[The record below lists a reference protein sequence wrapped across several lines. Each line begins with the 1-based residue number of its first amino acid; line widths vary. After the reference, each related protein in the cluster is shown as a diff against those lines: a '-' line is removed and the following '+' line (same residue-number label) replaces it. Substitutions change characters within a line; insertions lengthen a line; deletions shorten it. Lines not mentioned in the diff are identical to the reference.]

1 MFTNFRINIFI
12 YYFITVLLFL
22 GFTYYLLAVLEIT
35 NIYALFIIVVSFISI
50 SALLMVRLAVNPLEE
65 YVGNLQEL
73 SKETLHELNLPINT
87 IMTNAQM
94 IKKSLTDE
102 KNLKRLGRI
111 QSACEMLEERY
122 NELEYMIKMQ
132 SGEGVKEVFFLDKLI
147 EDRVAFL
154 SKIYPQIDFSLS
166 LDTLEVCTDKI
177 GLAKVI
183 DNLIDNGVKYSQ
195 NSKKIDIQLG
205 DNSLFIKDYGKGMDE
220 VELLHIFES
229 YYQSNKNMLGFGI
242 GLSMVKRFCDKNK
255 LELHFKSE
263 LNLGTTVELKFNKI
277 QDR

>member
-1 MFTNFRINIFI
+1 MFTNFRITIFI
-12 YYFITVLLFL
+12 YYFITVVLFL
-22 GFTYYLLAVLEIT
+22 GFTYYLLAILEIK
-35 NIYALFIIVVSFISI
+35 NIYALFIIVILFISI
-50 SALLMVRLAVNPLEE
+50 SALLMVRLAVNPLQE
-65 YVGNLQEL
+65 YVQNLQAL

-94 IKKSLTDE
+94 IKKSLDDE
-102 KNLKRLGRI
+102 KSLKRLGRI
-111 QSACEMLEERY
+111 QSACEMLQERY

-132 SGEGVKEVFFLDKLI
+132 SAEGVKEKLFLNKLI

-154 SKIYPQIDFSLS
+154 SKIYPQMDFSLS
-166 LDTLEVCTDKI
+166 LETLEVYTDKI

-195 NSKKIDIQLG
+195 NSKKIDIELR
-205 DNSLFIKDYGKGMDE
+205 DSSLFIKDYGIGMDE

-242 GLSMVKRFCDKNK
+242 GLSMVKRFCDKNGIK
-255 LELHFKSE
+255 LQFKSE

-277 QDR
+277 

>member
-1 MFTNFRINIFI
+1 MFTNFRITIFI
-12 YYFITVLLFL
+12 YYFITVVLFL
-22 GFTYYLLAVLEIT
+22 GFTYYLLAILEIK

-50 SALLMVRLAVNPLEE
+50 SALLMVRLAVNPLQE
-65 YVGNLQEL
+65 YVQNLQAL

-94 IKKSLTDE
+94 IKKSLDDE
-102 KNLKRLGRI
+102 KSLKRLGRI
-111 QSACEMLEERY
+111 ESACEMLQERY

-132 SGEGVKEVFFLDKLI
+132 SEEGVKEKLFLNELI

-154 SKIYPQIDFSLS
+154 SKIYPQMDFSLS
-166 LDTLEVCTDKI
+166 LETLEVYTDKI

-195 NSKKIDIQLG
+195 NSKKIDIELR
-205 DNSLFIKDYGKGMDE
+205 DSSLFIKDYGIGMDE
-220 VELLHIFES
+220 AELLHIFES

-242 GLSMVKRFCDKNK
+242 GLSMVKRFCDKNGLK
-255 LELHFKSE
+255 LQFKSE

-277 QDR
+277 

>member
-1 MFTNFRINIFI
+1 MFTNFRVTIFI
-12 YYFITVLLFL
+12 YYFITVVLFL
-22 GFTYYLLAVLEIT
+22 GFTYYLLAILEIK
-35 NIYALFIIVVSFISI
+35 NIYALFIIVVLFISI
-50 SALLMVRLAVNPLEE
+50 SALLMVRLAVNPLQE
-65 YVGNLQEL
+65 YVQNLQAL

-94 IKKSLTDE
+94 IKKSLADE
-102 KNLKRLGRI
+102 KSLKRLGRI
-111 QSACEMLEERY
+111 ESACEMLQERY

-132 SGEGVKEVFFLDKLI
+132 SQEGVKEKLFLNKLI

-154 SKIYPQIDFSLS
+154 SKIYPQMDFSLS
-166 LDTLEVCTDKI
+166 LETLEVHTDKI

-195 NSKKIDIQLG
+195 NSKKIDIELR
-205 DNSLFIKDYGKGMDE
+205 DSSLFIKDYGIGMDE

-242 GLSMVKRFCDKNK
+242 GLSMVKRFCDKNGLK
-255 LELHFKSE
+255 LQFKSE
-263 LNLGTTVELKFNKI
+263 PNLGTTVELKFNKI
-277 QDR
+277 